1 MKQLE
6 NPGLNSLY
14 NLSVVDEN
22 RPNVNY
28 DNLKYSYNAFLETC
42 DNLIKIKTE
51 ITKEILIAF
60 SKAVEAHVSY
70 MNNVISKITKFK
82 EHDTEDMY
90 VIFRKQF
97 KEAIDDANE
106 YRMMAHKYV
115 FNTVELLLTVN
126 TKAALTYARRSVKHF
141 ESSYIGLGGKTVVVV
156 INGYNQVGKD
166 TFIDLFTDITKEKVH
181 NISTVDMVKV
191 AAYTLGWNGE
201 KNENAREALHEIKKI
216 GNKYFDH
223 SRTYVKDFIR
233 KHTGSFIFVH
243 CREPEEIAWLVENV
257 PKMSELVECKT
268 LLIKNDR
275 VEAANNYADQSVL
288 NYLYDNT
295 IWNSGTLKDLTEEAI
310 KYLNEL
316 L

>member
-14 NLSVVDEN
+14 NLSIVDEN
-22 RPNVNY
+22 RPHVNY

-42 DNLIKIKTE
+42 DNLLRVKAE
-51 ITKEILIAF
+51 ITKDILVSFATAI
-60 SKAVEAHVSY
+60 EAHVSY
-70 MNNVISKITKFK
+70 MNNVIHNISKFK
-82 EHDTEDMY
+82 EHNTEDVY
-90 VIFRKQF
+90 NIFRKQF
-97 KEAIDDANE
+97 KEAITDVSD
-106 YRMMAHKYV
+106 YRMMANKYV
-115 FNTVELLLTVN
+115 FNTIELLLTTN

-141 ESSYIGLGGKTVVVV
+141 SSSYIGLGGKTVVVV

-166 TFIDLFTDITKEKVH
+166 TFIDLFKNVTKEKVH

-191 AAYTLGWNGE
+191 AAEVLGWNGE

-223 SRTYVKDFIR
+223 SRTYVKDYVR
-233 KHTGSFIFVH
+233 KNTGSFIFVH
-243 CREPEEIAWLVENV
+243 CREPEEISWLVENV
-257 PKMSELVECKT
+257 PKISELVECKT

-288 NYLYDNT
+288 NYVYDNT
-295 IWNSGTLKDLTEEAI
+295 IWNSGTLEELTTEAE